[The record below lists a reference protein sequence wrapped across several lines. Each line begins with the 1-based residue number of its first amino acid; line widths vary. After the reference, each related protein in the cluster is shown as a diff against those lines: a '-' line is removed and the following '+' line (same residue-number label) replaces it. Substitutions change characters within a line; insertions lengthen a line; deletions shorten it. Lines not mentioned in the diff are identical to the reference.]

1 MSRNRFDSLHS
12 CMRLRYQD
20 PPSFRDKFWH
30 IRELINSFNKNM
42 TEVFSSSWI
51 TCLDESMVVF
61 FNAFCPGWMNV
72 KRKPHP
78 FGNEYHTIA
87 CCISH
92 IIFYIEIVEGKDKPC
107 EGPNKH
113 IQFESEYGACPALVT
128 RMTRPIWGSGRVVLL
143 DSGFGYLPC
152 LYRLK

>member
-1 MSRNRFDSLHS
+1 
-12 CMRLRYQD
+12 
-20 PPSFRDKFWH
+20 
-30 IRELINSFNKNM
+30 M

-92 IIFYIEIVEGKDKPC
+92 IIFYIEIVEGKDKPS

-113 IQFESEYGACPALVT
+113 IQFE
-128 RMTRPIWGSGRVVLL
+128 
-143 DSGFGYLPC
+143 
-152 LYRLK
+152 